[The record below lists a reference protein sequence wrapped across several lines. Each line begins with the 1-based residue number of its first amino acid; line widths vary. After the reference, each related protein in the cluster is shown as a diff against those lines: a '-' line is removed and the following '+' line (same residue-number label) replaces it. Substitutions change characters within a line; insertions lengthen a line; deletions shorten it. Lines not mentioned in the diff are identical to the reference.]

1 MPKPFESI
9 KKAFA
14 EGARWVV
21 LEGIDPSA
29 SHLLFEQVRRWD
41 ASAQWV
47 LLEESRSDELRMEWR
62 PGAPQL
68 VVVDA
73 LHCPADP
80 AAAIKHFLKSYRGQ
94 NFVFL
99 LPATSARLDLPSFY
113 GKGVFLFGESLSEAG
128 SETQA
133 DGELLRHACKLKPT
147 YALDD
152 LVLGPLTQLKFDE
165 ALAYIRS
172 KKYCEDNWGFR
183 KRHSRGHGV
192 TVLFHGASGTGKTMA
207 AEVMAAELAMPLYQV
222 DLSALVSKWVG
233 ETEKNLKAVFRAAE
247 GVRGILLFDEADAI
261 FGTRGDVKSSQDRYA
276 NMEVNYLL
284 QEMERFNGI
293 LLLSTNHFNHMDPA
307 FLRRFS
313 YTLTFGAPVA
323 EQRKRIWERNVPS
336 ELPLAPDVDF
346 RHLSE
351 FGLTGGS
358 IKNSIRL
365 AAGRAAAN
373 AKTQVGQEDFL
384 WAIKREL
391 QKHDLELSRETVGE
405 VYWKKVAPE
414 WEFSHSQS
422 KSRKWKLPACDPT
435 HELTVTK
442 T

>member
-1 MPKPFESI
+1 MVAPFHSI
-9 KKAFA
+9 QQALSS
-14 EGARWVV
+14 GARWVV
-21 LEGIDPSA
+21 LEGGDPSA
-29 SHLLFEQVRRWD
+29 SQSLFEAVRGWD
-41 ASAQWV
+41 ATAQWV
-47 LLEESRSDELRMEWR
+47 LLEESRSEDLRMEWR
-62 PGAPQL
+62 PGSPKL

-73 LHCPADP
+73 LHCGTEMATS
-80 AAAIKHFLKSYRGQ
+80 IKRFLKTYPSQ
-94 NFVFL
+94 QFVFL
-99 LPATSARLDLPSFY
+99 LPATSARLELPSFY
-113 GKGVFLFGESLSEAG
+113 GKGTFLFGENLSEAG
-128 SETQA
+128 SEAQA
-133 DGELLRHACKLKPT
+133 DGELLRHARKLKPT
-147 YALDD
+147 YAIDD

-165 ALAYIRS
+165 ALSYIRS
-172 KKYCEDNWGFR
+172 KKFCEDTWGFR

-207 AEVMAAELAMPLYQV
+207 AEVLAAELQMPLYQV

-261 FGTRGDVKSSQDRYA
+261 FGSRSDVKNAQDRYA

-313 YTLTFGAPVA
+313 YTLTFGAPVT
-323 EQRKRIWERNVPS
+323 EQRQRIWERNVPA
-336 ELPLAPDVDF
+336 ELPLAENVCF
-346 RHLSE
+346 AHLSE

-358 IKNSIRL
+358 IKNCIRL

-373 AKTQVGQEDFL
+373 AQTQVGQEDFL

-405 VYWKKVAPE
+405 MYWKKVAPE
-414 WEFSHSQS
+414 WEFSH
-422 KSRKWKLPACDPT
+422 RKAKAGS
-435 HELTVTK
+435 
-442 T
+442 